1 MHRTPDLDDAL
12 QDLSERAARRLIV
25 LDATMRVVAWSIHE
39 SDDERRRLS
48 AALAHSDSWA
58 VPAAG
63 AGEFSVEDVPELG
76 RCLAISLHDHRH
88 RVGHL
93 LTVLDDPGSPPADEF
108 HVLLDEAPVLGV
120 LLSLR
125 TLYAARDRD
134 RARTLLA
141 ALVAGDPARR
151 PGAAEA
157 LVGEGLLGSSR
168 QYCAVVLGADP
179 RADAPDEPG
188 RTALAVHRTLD
199 FVATSSTASV
209 VGSTF
214 DDGTGVLVF
223 PRPAVVPRLARILA
237 RPDVAT
243 VRAGIGPV
251 VGSLLEVHRS
261 FRLAHRT
268 WRTLWLD
275 PLAHGPVGTW
285 EDGGLDGL
293 LAMLPLESMTA
304 EDLPPRVRRVLA
316 AGLSPELLR
325 TLETYLDCGGDVQ
338 RTAAALHIHRSTFYY
353 RLDRLRRRL
362 DLDLDDGRTRSELHV
377 GLRAAR
383 LARLRPPQP

>member
-1 MHRTPDLDDAL
+1 MHRTPDLDDSL

-25 LDATMRVVAWSIHE
+25 LDTAMRVVAWSIHE
-39 SDDERRRLS
+39 SDDERCRLS
-48 AALAHSDSWA
+48 AALAHSDSWD

-63 AGEFSVEDVPELG
+63 PDGFSVEDVPELG
-76 RCLAISLHDHRH
+76 RCLVISLHDHRH

-93 LTVLDDPGSPPADEF
+93 LTVLDGPRSPSTDEVR
-108 HVLLDEAPVLGV
+108 VLLDEAPALGV

-134 RARTLLA
+134 RARTLLT

-179 RADAPDEPG
+179 LAAAPDETG
-188 RTALAVHRTLD
+188 RTVLAVHRTLD
-199 FVATSSTASV
+199 FVARSSTASV

-223 PRPAVVPRLARILA
+223 PRPVVVPRLARILT
-237 RPDVAT
+237 RPDVDT

-251 VGSLLEVHRS
+251 VDNLLDVHRS
-261 FRLAHRT
+261 FRLARRT

-275 PLAHGPVGTW
+275 PPTHGPVGTW
-285 EDGGLDGL
+285 GDAGLDGL
-293 LAMLPLESMTA
+293 LALLPLESMTA
-304 EDLPPRVRRVLA
+304 EDLPPQVRRVLA
-316 AGLSPELLR
+316 AGVAPELLR
-325 TLETYLDCGGDVQ
+325 TLETYLDCGADAQ

-353 RLDRLRRRL
+353 RLDRLKERL
-362 DLDLDDGRTRSELHV
+362 DLDFDDGRTRNELHV
-377 GLRAAR
+377 GLRVAR
-383 LARLRPPQP
+383 LARLRPPGP

>member
-1 MHRTPDLDDAL
+1 MDRTPDLDDSL
-12 QDLSERAARRLIV
+12 QDLSERAARRLVV
-25 LDATMRVVAWSIHE
+25 LDSALRVVAWSIHE
-39 SDDERRRLS
+39 SDGDRRRLS

-63 AGEFSVEDVPELG
+63 PEGFSVEDVPELG
-76 RCLAISLHDHRH
+76 RCLVISLHDHRH

-93 LTVLDDPGSPPADEF
+93 LTVLDDPGSPPAADVR
-108 HVLLDEAPVLGV
+108 VLLDEAPVLGV

-134 RARTLLA
+134 RARVLLT
-141 ALVAGDPARR
+141 ALVAEEPARR

-179 RADAPDEPG
+179 RAAAPDETG

-199 FVATSSTASV
+199 FVARSSTASV

-223 PRPAVVPRLARILA
+223 PRPVVLPRLARILA
-237 RPDVAT
+237 RPDVDA
-243 VRAGIGPV
+243 VRAGVGPV
-251 VGSLLEVHRS
+251 VGGLLDVHRS
-261 FRLAHRT
+261 FRLARRT

-275 PLAHGPVGTW
+275 PLAHGPVGSWDDT
-285 EDGGLDGL
+285 GLDGL

-304 EDLPPRVRRVLA
+304 DDLPRSVRGVLA
-316 AGLSPELLR
+316 AGPAPELLR
-325 TLETYLDCGGDVQ
+325 TLETYLDCGADAQ
-338 RTAAALHIHRSTFYY
+338 RTAAVLHIHRSTFYY
-353 RLDRLRRRL
+353 RLDRLKERL
-362 DLDLDDGRTRSELHV
+362 GLDLDDGRLRSELHV

-383 LARLRPPQP
+383 LAGLLPPAS

>member
-1 MHRTPDLDDAL
+1 MDRTPDLDDSL

-25 LDATMRVVAWSIHE
+25 LDSAMHVVAWSIHE
-39 SDDERRRLS
+39 SDDDRRRLS
-48 AALAHSDSWA
+48 AALAHSDSWD
-58 VPAAG
+58 VPTAG
-63 AGEFSVEDVPELG
+63 PEGFSVEDVPELG
-76 RCLAISLHDHRH
+76 RCLVISLHDHRH

-93 LTVLDDPGSPPADEF
+93 LTVLDGPRSPSADEVR
-108 HVLLDEAPVLGV
+108 VLLDEAPVLGV

-134 RARTLLA
+134 RARTLLT
-141 ALVAGDPARR
+141 ALVAGDPGRR

-179 RADAPDEPG
+179 LAAAPDEAG
-188 RTALAVHRTLD
+188 RTVLAVHRTLD
-199 FVATSSTASV
+199 FVARSSTASV

-223 PRPAVVPRLARILA
+223 PRPVVVPRLARILA
-237 RPDVAT
+237 RPDVDT

-251 VGSLLEVHRS
+251 VGSLLDVHRS
-261 FRLAHRT
+261 FRLARRT

-275 PLAHGPVGTW
+275 PLAHGPVSTW
-285 EDGGLDGL
+285 DDAGLDGL

-304 EDLPPRVRRVLA
+304 EDLPLQVRRVLA
-316 AGLSPELLR
+316 AGLAPELLR
-325 TLETYLDCGGDVQ
+325 TLETYLDCGGDAQ

-353 RLDRLRRRL
+353 RLDRLKERL
-362 DLDLDDGRTRSELHV
+362 DLELDDGRTRSELHV
-377 GLRAAR
+377 GLRVAR
-383 LARLRPPQP
+383 LARLRPPGP